1 MTRPLARHK
10 FLETTDPEEARARVG
25 ELFAPH
31 RLELP
36 GGTKGFRTVYHHA
49 RLKTL
54 SLYYFEYDSEVRISS
69 GPMQR
74 FYLLLMPVRGY
85 CAATYGET
93 VVPIDPGS
101 CYVVNPFAPI
111 VLDWKGKSALRV
123 VKIDRGELERH
134 LDAITDAPTRP
145 QVSFAPEAARPLDTL
160 PGLGDFV
167 DLLFADMDEPVPALS
182 SRAGEGSAEAML
194 FTLLLRRYP
203 NSAQPLL
210 DRPGARAAPY
220 YVKRVEEFIRLR
232 AEEDPSLDAMVR
244 VAGVSPRTLFKG
256 FRDFRGI
263 GPVGYLKQVR
273 LDRVRAEIA
282 AARPGDTVTQ
292 IAGKWGFNH
301 PGNFAR
307 DYRERFGE
315 TPSAT
320 LRAAQRAAQRT
331 KDALLSR

>member
-1 MTRPLARHK
+1 MTRPLARHR

-36 GGTKGFRTVYHHA
+36 LGEKGFRTVYHHA

-54 SLYYFEYDSEVRISS
+54 SLYYFEYDTEVRITS

-85 CAATYGET
+85 CAATYGEAT
-93 VVPIDPGS
+93 VPIDPGTA
-101 CYVVNPFAPI
+101 YVVNPFAPI
-111 VLDWKGKSALRV
+111 ALHWKGKSALRV

-134 LDAITDAPTRP
+134 LEAVADAPARP
-145 QVSFAPEAARPLDTL
+145 PVTFAPEAAHSLDAL

-194 FTLLLRRYP
+194 LTLLLRRYP

-220 YVKRVEEFIRLR
+220 YVKRVEEFIRLH
-232 AEEDPSLDAMVR
+232 AEEGPSLDAMVR
-244 VAGVSPRTLFKG
+244 IAGVSARTLFKG

-282 AARPGDTVTQ
+282 AARPGDTVTG
-292 IAGKWGFNH
+292 IAGKWGFH
-301 PGNFAR
+301 HLGNFAR

-320 LRAAQRAAQRT
+320 LREARHT
-331 KDALLSR
+331 KDALLSP

>member
-1 MTRPLARHK
+1 MTRPLARHR
-10 FLETTDPEEARARVG
+10 FLETTDPDEARARVA

-36 GGTKGFRTVYHHA
+36 GGDTGFRTVYHHA

-54 SLYYFEYDSEVRISS
+54 SLYYFEYDSEVRITS

-74 FYLLLMPVRGY
+74 FYLLLMPVRGF
-85 CAATYGET
+85 CAATYGEAT
-93 VVPIDPGS
+93 VPIDPGTA
-101 CYVVNPFAPI
+101 YVVNPFAPI
-111 VLDWKGKSALRV
+111 ALHWKGKSALRV

-134 LDAITDAPTRP
+134 LEAVADAPARP
-145 QVSFAPEAARPLDTL
+145 HVTFAPEDAQPLDRMA
-160 PGLGDFV
+160 GLGDFV

-194 FTLLLRRYP
+194 LTLLLRRYP

-220 YVKRVEEFIRLR
+220 YVKRVEEFIRLH
-232 AEEDPSLDAMVR
+232 AEEAPSLDAMVR

-282 AARPGDTVTQ
+282 AAQAGETVTG
-292 IAGKWGFNH
+292 IAGKWGFH
-301 PGNFAR
+301 HLGNFAR
-307 DYRERFGE
+307 DYRLRFGQ

-320 LRAAQRAAQRT
+320 LREARRT

>member
-1 MTRPLARHK
+1 MTRPLARHR
-10 FLETTDPEEARARVG
+10 FLETTDPDEARARVA

-36 GGTKGFRTVYHHA
+36 AGEKGFRTVYHHA
-49 RLKTL
+49 RLRTL
-54 SLYYFEYDSEVRISS
+54 SLYYFEYDSEVRITS

-74 FYLLLMPVRGY
+74 FYLLLMPVRGF
-85 CAATYGET
+85 CAATYGEAT
-93 VVPIDPGS
+93 VPIDPGTA
-101 CYVVNPFAPI
+101 YVVNPFAPI
-111 VLDWKGKSALRV
+111 ALHWKGKSALRV

-134 LDAITDAPTRP
+134 LETVADAPARP
-145 QVSFAPEAARPLDTL
+145 HVTFAPEQAQPLDRMA
-160 PGLGDFV
+160 GLGAFV

-194 FTLLLRRYP
+194 LTLLLRRYP

-210 DRPGARAAPY
+210 DRPAARAAPY
-220 YVKRVEEFIRLR
+220 YVKRVEEFIRLH
-232 AEEDPSLDAMVR
+232 AEEAPSLDAMVR

-282 AARPGDTVTQ
+282 AARAGETVTG
-292 IAGKWGFNH
+292 IAGKWGFHH

-307 DYRERFGE
+307 DYRDRFGE
-315 TPSAT
+315 PPSAT
-320 LRAAQRAAQRT
+320 LREARRT